1 MKHHAAAVLLT
12 NPSCCLCLLTPS
24 TNTQQEQFRATGQ
37 EVRAAT
43 VQQMQE
49 QLALFRSKL
58 EEFAH
63 KHKSDIRKD
72 PVFRAQFHA
81 MCANI
86 GVDPLASNKV
96 GARIGNN
103 RAGPNPHLQLQQLL
117 PTRLLGACTHN
128 SSLTVKPPS
137 LHCSV
142 TCPRT
147 PQ

>member
-1 MKHHAAAVLLT
+1 M
-12 NPSCCLCLLTPS
+12 
-24 TNTQQEQFRATGQ
+24 
-37 EVRAAT
+37 
-43 VQQMQE
+43 QQMQE

-96 GARIGNN
+96 GTCISHD
-103 RAGPNPHLQLQQLL
+103 RAGPKPHLHPQQLL
-117 PTRLLGACTHN
+117 STRACPVLVPTTAA
-128 SSLTVKPPS
+128 
-137 LHCSV
+137 
-142 TCPRT
+142 
-147 PQ
+147 

>member
-1 MKHHAAAVLLT
+1 MQEAPACCCHANAPILL
-12 NPSCCLCLLTPS
+12 PWCCCLCACICHPFYK
-24 TNTQQEQFRATGQ
+24 QEQFRATGQ

-49 QLALFRSKL
+49 QLALFRSNL

-96 GARIGNN
+96 G
-103 RAGPNPHLQLQQLL
+103 
-117 PTRLLGACTHN
+117 
-128 SSLTVKPPS
+128 S
-137 LHCSV
+137 
-142 TCPRT
+142 
-147 PQ
+147 